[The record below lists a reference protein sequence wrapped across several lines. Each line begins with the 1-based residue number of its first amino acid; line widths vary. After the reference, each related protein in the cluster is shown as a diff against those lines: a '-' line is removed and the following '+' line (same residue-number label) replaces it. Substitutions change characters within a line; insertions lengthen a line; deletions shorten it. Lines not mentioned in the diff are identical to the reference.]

1 MQGGGGPWEGER
13 DNKDLFKHFK
23 KKRGQRIPGKIYSI
37 CMHFNSLAGS
47 VYAPLTLSSYTA
59 TWRMPLRVLSQVHLT
74 GIVLNLHQKSLPWNL
89 E

>member
-1 MQGGGGPWEGER
+1 
-13 DNKDLFKHFK
+13 
-23 KKRGQRIPGKIYSI
+23 
-37 CMHFNSLAGS
+37 MHFNSLPGS
-47 VYAPLTLSSYTA
+47 VYAPPTLSSYTA